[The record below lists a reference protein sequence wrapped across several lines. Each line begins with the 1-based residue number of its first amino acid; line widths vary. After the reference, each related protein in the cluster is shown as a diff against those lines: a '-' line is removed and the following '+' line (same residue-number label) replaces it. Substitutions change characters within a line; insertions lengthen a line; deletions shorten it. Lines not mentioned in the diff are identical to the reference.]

1 MVTSCC
7 VINCNNE
14 HTKDSKLPF
23 YRILSN
29 KTPIGARRRRE
40 WLKVISRSDWTH
52 GLQKEYQKS
61 VFVVATSSQ
70 VGNNSFNSVLIQKIN
85 GVFEIG

>member
-7 VINCNNE
+7 VVNCTNK
-14 HTKDSKLPF
+14 HTKNSKLQF
-23 YRILSN
+23 YRIPSN

-40 WLKVISRSDWTH
+40 WTH

-61 VFVVATSSQ
+61 MYVVATSSR
-70 VGNNSFNSVLIQKIN
+70 VGNNSFSSVLFKKVN
-85 GVFEIG
+85 GVSETS